1 MEKVVR
7 IYNSFEEADKDNAR
21 QISKMSI
28 QERLDAFG
36 ELQSRVFGKKWTET
50 PIKKVV
56 SIEKVNW

>member
-7 IYNSFEEADKDNAR
+7 IYNSFEEAEKDNAR

-36 ELQSRVFGKKWTET
+36 ELQAKVFGKEWTET
-50 PIKKVV
+50 PIKKIV
-56 SIEKVNW
+56 SIEKVSW